1 MRLVESEGRTLIQP
15 FDDPL
20 VIAGQGTI
28 GLEILKE
35 MNGKKLD
42 AIVRGLSGRLSGL
55 RAFHSKS
62 VSYGVFVWARRAFN
76 RPKWRFLARAG
87 HAKTAAGGVGR
98 PELRLLAVAATAD
111 SPAQYVPFMNAV
123 FAAQKLGVT
132 IEEAVKA
139 APKKI
144 ESGRRRGQRCL
155 LGCGPRHVVA

>member
-1 MRLVESEGRTLIQP
+1 MRLVESEGRTLIHP

-62 VSYGVFVWARRAFN
+62 VSYGVFVWARRALN
-76 RPKWRFLARAG
+76 CQKLRFPAPPGSLY
-87 HAKTAAGGVGR
+87 
-98 PELRLLAVAATAD
+98 AVAAAAC
-111 SPAQYVPFMNAV
+111 SPASWPTSSA
-123 FAAQKLGVT
+123 
-132 IEEAVKA
+132 
-139 APKKI
+139 
-144 ESGRRRGQRCL
+144 SGPTSR
-155 LGCGPRHVVA
+155 